1 MTAMK
6 HPREV
11 VLVTGGARRL
21 GAALCREYARRGR
34 VVVCH
39 YLHAERDGAALV
51 DELCAAGAEA
61 YGIQGDLRTLDG
73 VEQVFAQ
80 ACERAGAI
88 DVLVNNAAA
97 FEFDSGLEPSVELWD
112 LHLALNLRA
121 PLWLASRAARH
132 CAQRGVRGV
141 AIHVLDQKVHALNP
155 DYFSYT
161 VSKLAL
167 AGSVKLQAQALAPHL
182 RVIGIVPGLL
192 GLSGPQSAENFDWA
206 ARQNLLRE
214 PVAMRDVATACA
226 DASGNPSISGAL
238 IDVDCGQHLLPQP
251 RDVMFLGPGHDGP
264 R

>member
-1 MTAMK
+1 MQ

-39 YLHAERDGAALV
+39 YLHAEGEGAALV
-51 DELCAAGAEA
+51 EELHAAGAEA
-61 YGIQGDLRTLDG
+61 YGVQGDLRTLAG

-80 ACERAGAI
+80 ACDRAGAI
-88 DVLVNNAAA
+88 DVIVNNASA
-97 FEFDSGLEPSVELWD
+97 FEYDSGLEPSPALWD
-112 LHLALNLRA
+112 LHLELNLRA
-121 PLWLASRAARH
+121 PMWLASLAARH
-132 CAQRGVRGV
+132 CAQRGARGV
-141 AIHVLDQKVHALNP
+141 AVHVLDQKVHALNP

-167 AGSVKLQAQALAPHL
+167 AAGVKLQAQALAPHL

-192 GLSGPQSAENFDWA
+192 ALSGPQTAENFDWA
-206 ARQNLLRE
+206 ARQNLLGR
-214 PVAMRDVATACA
+214 PVAMADVATACA
-226 DASGNPSISGAL
+226 DASGNPSINGAL

-251 RDVMFLGPGHDGP
+251 RDVMFLGPGIDG
-264 R
+264 RG